1 MLKGYGILNLYI
13 MKTTVKKAEKKGG
26 VKVGLNGNQP
36 VQKVPGT
43 KGVKSGVNPKASAQK
58 VAKGRVGGTSK
69 APKKAEPSK

>member
-1 MLKGYGILNLYI
+1 
-13 MKTTVKKAEKKGG
+13 MKKVAKAKAAPRGG

-36 VQKVPGT
+36 VQKVPGS

-58 VAKGRVGGTSK
+58 VAKGRVGGISK